1 MITPSYLPMGNKCNS
16 RHKLA
21 QDILIKDDG
30 TRRKS
35 FDPYDCQEI
44 KLSVEPSQPFAGKL
58 TSTGQLPKWQIDF
71 QPDCEE
77 VSTWDEVF
85 HIKERYEENML
96 NEEFYSWL
104 RYFESWCKSA
114 SLSASSD
121 QGLVDALR
129 RYATHCE
136 DMGIGD
142 RAFLKAAVFRMLQSQ
157 CQQGN
162 QRLIDLLKDVMT
174 DRSS

>member
-1 MITPSYLPMGNKCNS
+1 MFLKFCCSVVPTSMDS
-16 RHKLA
+16 S
-21 QDILIKDDG
+21 QIK
-30 TRRKS
+30 TCK
-35 FDPYDCQEI
+35 
-44 KLSVEPSQPFAGKL
+44 
-58 TSTGQLPKWQIDF
+58 TGMHP
-71 QPDCEE
+71 
-77 VSTWDEVF
+77 
-85 HIKERYEENML
+85 
-96 NEEFYSWL
+96 
-104 RYFESWCKSA
+104 FESWCKSA